1 MRGRPRSG
9 SCLSRWIT
17 ILHYGIS
24 PRSNSRCAIQ
34 AHEKFWLPACRLF
47 SLHQRVAGTYHRE
60 DASGSAYFFSAPFG
74 GVPGFCGLLMS

>member
-1 MRGRPRSG
+1 MAGRDWEAACPGG
-9 SCLSRWIT
+9 SQSCIT
-17 ILHYGIS
+17 AFPPDRTRVAPS
-24 PRSNSRCAIQ
+24 KR
-34 AHEKFWLPACRLF
+34 HEKFRLPACRLF